1 MAKTQKHLQSEQ
13 TRQHIIDTAARRF
26 ARNGFHGTSM
36 ADLTEAAG
44 LTKGAFYH
52 HFESK
57 DDLFFAVVQMVQ
69 EKWVKAVGEQVVQ
82 APNALDQLAILLDS
96 HAHLL
101 CQEPVLCLVITGLTA
116 ELEES
121 NPAYVTALHGVYLG
135 FIEFIEGI
143 IRDGQSKQQIRTD
156 VDARLTALN
165 IVGLLRGISCFGVL
179 ADLGLDCEVVIKAA
193 KPVLLD
199 GLHPR

>member
-1 MAKTQKHLQSEQ
+1 MAKTQRQIQSEQ
-13 TRQHIIDTAARRF
+13 TRQQIIETAARLF

-36 ADLTEAAG
+36 ANLTAATG

-57 DDLFFAVVQMVQ
+57 DDLFFAVVQSVR
-69 EKWVKAVGEQVVQ
+69 EKWVKAVGERVIQ

-121 NPAYVTALHGVYLG
+121 NPRYVTALHGVYLG
-135 FIEFIEGI
+135 FIDFIEGI
-143 IRDGQSKQQIRTD
+143 IRDGQSKQQVRND
-156 VDARLTALN
+156 VDARLAALN
-165 IVGLLRGISCFGVL
+165 IVGLLRGISCFGLL
-179 ADLGLDCEVVIKAA
+179 ADLGLDCEVVIRAA
-193 KPVLLD
+193 RPVLLD